1 MLKILK
7 TYFRDHQKTND
18 TFPEEAEVKPED
30 IIPDDCCYCSSG
42 LNCGEA
48 KMDRCIDF
56 QEGFIDG
63 VHMTDEQLKNI
74 PTDVISLNLDG
85 ANITDEGISNLP
97 FLHCIK
103 SLNLSSTM
111 ITDKSIEL
119 ISKFITIEKL
129 WIDNVNLS
137 GEYKLEP
144 FKSLNF
150 ISFGGNA
157 ESEQH
162 DYLSDNLGFRRT

>member
-1 MLKILK
+1 M
-7 TYFRDHQKTND
+7 
-18 TFPEEAEVKPED
+18 D
-30 IIPDDCCYCSSG
+30 I
-42 LNCGEA
+42 
-48 KMDRCIDF
+48 

-63 VHMTDEQLKNI
+63 THMTDEQLINV
-74 PTDVISLNLDG
+74 PADVISLSLEG

-103 SLNLSSTM
+103 NLNLNSTM

-119 ISKFITIEKL
+119 ISKFITIERL

-137 GEYKLEP
+137 GEYTLEP
-144 FKSLNF
+144 FINLNF
-150 ISFGGNA
+150 ISFGGSG
-157 ESEQH
+157 ESEKY